1 MEIRRFGPG
10 HRRLDGPPGTQGL
23 AGQLIWN
30 DENASISELAFTRRG
45 FIAPHTNPNTALFI
59 VVSGGGMVRVG
70 DEQVPINHGEAV
82 VWPPD
87 VIHGA
92 YTDGVEM
99 RAIVVEL
106 KGTGIDDALVIEG
119 RVPPLGDFGPTERST
134 TPATAPP
141 WDTAPPS
148 ANERPETDAASGDTG
163 SAHGPSADASRAL
176 SAVEPARGALSERP
190 VTRSDYDASEGEP
203 W

>member
-1 MEIRRFGPG
+1 LEIRRFGPG
-10 HRRLDGPPGTQGL
+10 YRRPDGPPGTQGL
-23 AGQLIWN
+23 TGQVIWN
-30 DENASISELAFTRRG
+30 DESASISELAFTRRG
-45 FIAPHTNPNTALFI
+45 FIAPHTNPNTTLFV
-59 VVSGGGMVRVG
+59 VVSGGGVVRVG

-87 VIHGA
+87 VMHGA

-106 KGTGIDDALVIEG
+106 KGSALGDPPVIEG
-119 RVPPLGDFGPTERST
+119 AVKRVSDLEATERVAS
-134 TPATAPP
+134 PAIAPP
-141 WDTAPPS
+141 WDTATTATGRDDPEAAP
-148 ANERPETDAASGDTG
+148 AERSL
-163 SAHGPSADASRAL
+163 AHEPSADAGSPPP
-176 SAVEPARGALSERP
+176 AVEPAQGALAERP

>member
-1 MEIRRFGPG
+1 M
-10 HRRLDGPPGTQGL
+10 

-45 FIAPHTNPNTALFI
+45 FIAPHASPNTTLFI
-59 VVSGGGMVRVG
+59 VVSGGGVVRVG

-106 KGTGIDDALVIEG
+106 KGTGVDDAPVIEG
-119 RVPPLGDFGPTERST
+119 TVTKVGDSAPTERAA

-141 WDTAPPS
+141 WDSASPNPGEHAGADVRVGDTAPADEPS
-148 ANERPETDAASGDTG
+148 SAA
-163 SAHGPSADASRAL
+163 APAPP
-176 SAVEPARGALSERP
+176 AVEPARGQLAERP
-190 VTRSDYDASEGEP
+190 RTRTDYDSSEGEP

>member
-1 MEIRRFGPG
+1 M
-10 HRRLDGPPGTQGL
+10 

-45 FIAPHTNPNTALFI
+45 FIAPHANPNTTLFI
-59 VVSGGGMVRVG
+59 VVSGGGVVRVG

-106 KGTGIDDALVIEG
+106 KGKSVDDVPVIEG
-119 RVPPLGDFGPTERST
+119 TVTAVGDSGPTERTT

-141 WDTAPPS
+141 WDSVTPNGGQSGGADVRAGDATRASEPS
-148 ANERPETDAASGDTG
+148 VGDAA
-163 SAHGPSADASRAL
+163 APQV
-176 SAVEPARGALSERP
+176 VEPARGQLAERP
-190 VTRSDYDASEGEP
+190 VTRSDYDSSEGEP

>member
-1 MEIRRFGPG
+1 VEIRRFGPG
-10 HRRLDGPPGTQGL
+10 HRRPDGPPGTQGM

-45 FIAPHTNPNTALFI
+45 FIAPHASPNTTLFI

-70 DEQVPINHGEAV
+70 EEQVPINHGEAV

-106 KGTGIDDALVIEG
+106 KGTGVDDAPVIEG
-119 RVPPLGDFGPTERST
+119 TVTAVGDSSPTERTT

-141 WDTAPPS
+141 W
-148 ANERPETDAASGDTG
+148 NAASSDAGPTDEGGGNTAGVG
-163 SAHGPSADASRAL
+163 SMRGASTDVTPAP
-176 SAVEPARGALSERP
+176 APAEPARGALAERP

>member
-1 MEIRRFGPG
+1 M
-10 HRRLDGPPGTQGL
+10 

-30 DENASISELAFTRRG
+30 DEHASISELAFTRRG
-45 FIAPHTNPNTALFI
+45 FIAPHTNPNTTLFI
-59 VVSGGGMVRVG
+59 VVSGGGVVRVG

-99 RAIVVEL
+99 RVLVVEL
-106 KGTGIDDALVIEG
+106 KGTAIDDAPVIEV
-119 RVPPLGDFGPTERST
+119 RVTEVGDSGPTERT
-134 TPATAPP
+134 TSPATAPP
-141 WDTAPPS
+141 WDAG
-148 ANERPETDAASGDTG
+148 ASGTG
-163 SAHGPSADASRAL
+163 PIDEGDEDSAGVGTREAPADATPPAP
-176 SAVEPARGALSERP
+176 AEPARGALAERP

>member
-1 MEIRRFGPG
+1 M
-10 HRRLDGPPGTQGL
+10 

-30 DENASISELAFTRRG
+30 DENASVSELAFTRRG
-45 FIAPHTNPNTALFI
+45 FIAPHTNPNTTLFI
-59 VVSGGGMVRVG
+59 VVSGGGVVRVG

-106 KGTGIDDALVIEG
+106 KGTGVDDVPVIEG
-119 RVPPLGDFGPTERST
+119 RVTAAGDSGPTERAAS
-134 TPATAPP
+134 PASAPP
-141 WDTAPPS
+141 WESAAP
-148 ANERPETDAASGDTG
+148 ARDEGARAASR
-163 SAHGPSADASRAL
+163 PP
-176 SAVEPARGALSERP
+176 VIEPARGALAERP
-190 VTRSDYDASEGEP
+190 VTRSDYDATEGEP

>member
-10 HRRLDGPPGTQGL
+10 HRRPDGPPGTQGM
-23 AGQLIWN
+23 AGQLIWD

-45 FIAPHTNPNTALFI
+45 FIAPHANPNTTLFI
-59 VVSGGGMVRVG
+59 LVSCGGVVRVG

-106 KGTGIDDALVIEG
+106 KRAGMAEPRAIEG
-119 RVPPLGDFGPTERST
+119 TVTAVGGSGATERASS
-134 TPATAPP
+134 PAAAPP
-141 WDTAPPS
+141 WETAAAGQGGAHPDPEPGSNPGADTSSPPG
-148 ANERPETDAASGDTG
+148 T
-163 SAHGPSADASRAL
+163 
-176 SAVEPARGALSERP
+176 VEPARGALAERP
-190 VTRSDYDASEGEP
+190 STRSDYDTSEGEP

>member
-10 HRRLDGPPGTQGL
+10 HRRPDGPPGTQGL

-59 VVSGGGMVRVG
+59 VVSGGGVVRVG

-106 KGTGIDDALVIEG
+106 KGSGVDDTPVIES
-119 RVPPLGDFGPTERST
+119 RATAAGDSGPTERATS
-134 TPATAPP
+134 PATAPP
-141 WDTAPPS
+141 WNAGPIDASDGDSAGVGSKHEPS
-148 ANERPETDAASGDTG
+148 TGAASV
-163 SAHGPSADASRAL
+163 SAPA
-176 SAVEPARGALSERP
+176 EPARGALAERP
-190 VTRSDYDASEGEP
+190 VTRSEYDASEGEP

>member
-1 MEIRRFGPG
+1 M
-10 HRRLDGPPGTQGL
+10 

-45 FIAPHTNPNTALFI
+45 FIAPHTNPNTTLFI
-59 VVSGGGMVRVG
+59 VVSGGGVVRVG

-106 KGTGIDDALVIEG
+106 KGTGVDDTPVIEG
-119 RVPPLGDFGPTERST
+119 HVTAVGDSGST
-134 TPATAPP
+134 DRATSPWTAPP
-141 WDTAPPS
+141 WKTASPV
-148 ANERPETDAASGDTG
+148 SGE
-163 SAHGPSADASRAL
+163 SRKADARPDEATPAGEV
-176 SAVEPARGALSERP
+176 SAPARPPAPVVEPARGALAERR
-190 VTRSDYDASEGEP
+190 VTRSDYDATEGEP